1 MFCPS
6 CGTKVQRE
14 GQRFCT
20 SCGIALVDTAVHEA
34 TEAVPTT
41 APGAT
46 AASDAA
52 ADTSAATAATAATA
66 APTAFV
72 PLAPLTPLAP
82 ASPAAGSG
90 DPTVPVAA
98 PAAATPNL
106 PPPAAP
112 AEVAA
117 AAPTVPVDALAA
129 VLRDNAAHQPTTALT
144 VVEQTGYTAPDEVW
158 RATAP
163 GVHPPE
169 SWAADPT
176 PAATAVL
183 EVTPTYAEPTGPQP
197 FRITPLVAVSTLAA
211 VLAVASALVDVASW
225 EVTGSEVNS
234 FAYRLNDF
242 ASNYLVGTIIAAV
255 LLLAGAAAGATG
267 RRIGTGLAGGTGLA
281 LAGMVAMMV
290 AQVTA
295 AFDAKDVE
303 YVLRANA
310 DSGFSYTLTVTHELG
325 FWLAVVA
332 AALGVVAFVLSILTG
347 SGPDGRAQVSAVITV
362 IGAVATLLVVVG
374 TLIPMEGAQFADQFA
389 NDFTP
394 PATLLLRLLVLV
406 LIAVG
411 GFTGFVNSRR
421 WGLGLALGTI
431 SIGVWQWATA
441 ITESGDIPLGI
452 AGGNLGAPD
461 FAPHILTSV
470 GVVVMV
476 LCAVVGL
483 LINPRATE
491 ALPAGQAVPLP

>member
-20 SCGIALVDTAVHEA
+20 SCGIALVDTTVHEA
-34 TEAVPTT
+34 TEAVP
-41 APGAT
+41 AT
-46 AASDAA
+46 AASAPDAA
-52 ADTSAATAATAATA
+52 ADVATAATAATA
-66 APTAFV
+66 GATAFV
-72 PLAPLTPLAP
+72 PLAPLTPV
-82 ASPAAGSG
+82 SPAADGG
-90 DPTVPVAA
+90 DPTVPVTV
-98 PAAATPNL
+98 PAAAKPTL
-106 PPPAAP
+106 PPPGAP

-129 VLRDNAAHQPTTALT
+129 VLRDNAAQQPTTALT
-144 VVEQTGYTAPDEVW
+144 VVEQTGYSPPDEMW

-163 GVHPPE
+163 AGAHPPQ
-169 SWAADPT
+169 SWPADPT

-183 EVTPTYAEPTGPQP
+183 EVTPTYAEPAGPQP

-225 EVTGSEVNS
+225 EVTGSEVDS

-255 LLLAGAAAGATG
+255 LLLAGAATGATG

-281 LAGMVAMMV
+281 LAGMMAMMV

-295 AFDAKDVE
+295 VFDAKDIE

-332 AALGVVAFVLSILTG
+332 AVLGVVAFVLSIITA
-347 SGPDGRAQVSAVITV
+347 SGPDGHQPVSAAITV

-394 PATLLLRLLVLV
+394 PATLLLRLLVLA

-431 SIGVWQWATA
+431 SIGAWQWATA
-441 ITESGDIPLGI
+441 ITESGDIPRGI

-461 FAPHILTSV
+461 FAPHILTTV

-483 LINPRATE
+483 LIKPRATA